1 MNERMPLSAQS
12 ADGHR
17 TQTLTPAMR
26 RVLWLTGGV
35 VAVALAAAVWLWAA
49 GAGGDTGPGAAPSA
63 TNPAASPAATPGSE
77 PEPEPT
83 PTRGPVPGA
92 APTTG
97 SEVQAPE
104 AGQPDPGRIP
114 PLPETTPL
122 VGAPLPASGSAEG
135 ELVEGY
141 PSDAM
146 GPTLDSDVVS
156 SAIATEGDA
165 MQVTLVARTDASP
178 DSVRAHYREAWTAIG
193 LIAHGATDAAGL
205 SYTGRMASLTLAFAA
220 ESGTGT
226 VYTILGSFRT
236 P

>member
-1 MNERMPLSAQS
+1 MNERMPSAQGS
-12 ADGHR
+12 DGHR
-17 TQTLTPAMR
+17 AQTLTPAMR
-26 RVLWLTGGV
+26 RVLWLTGGI

-49 GAGGDTGPGAAPSA
+49 GAGGDAGPGV
-63 TNPAASPAATPGSE
+63 ASPVETPAAT
-77 PEPEPT
+77 PEPT
-83 PTRGPVPGA
+83 PTRGPLPGA

-97 SEVQAPE
+97 SEVQAP
-104 AGQPDPGRIP
+104 APDQPDPGRIP

-122 VGAPLPASGSAEG
+122 VGAPLPAAGSAEG
-135 ELVEGY
+135 ELVEGF
-141 PSDAM
+141 PADVM

-156 SAIATEGDA
+156 SAIAIEGGA

-178 DSVRAHYREAWTAIG
+178 DGVRAHYREAWAAIG

-226 VYTILGSFRT
+226 IYTILGSFRT